1 MLQRLIRQFR
11 SDSRADRLYGQI
23 VAQARQPVFYA
34 RYGVADTAE
43 GRFDMIVL
51 HVVLVMRRL
60 RETSA
65 DGRALAQALF
75 DTFFAD
81 MDRNLREMGTSDLS
95 VPKKVRAMVEAFYGR
110 AAVYDTA
117 IEAASLEGMCAALD
131 RNLFAGKAAGPD
143 GARADS
149 ATETMARYVLA
160 CGERLADLSYDDIR
174 SGRLDWAV
182 IEETAA
188 PEPAAGASGEPS

>member
-131 RNLFAGKAAGPD
+131 RNLFAGKATPD
-143 GARADS
+143 GVTPDS
-149 ATETMARYVLA
+149 VTEAMARYVLA
-160 CGERLADLSYDDIR
+160 CGDRLARLSYDDIR
-174 SGRLDWAV
+174 AGRLDWPV
-182 IEETAA
+182 IEEAA
-188 PEPAAGASGEPS
+188 TPDSATGTWGEQS